1 MKGNLFTLKSIA
13 LGWLLLVAAVTVLAL
28 RQGPAFDS
36 SILSLLPKSDQ
47 QPLVQGAIEQMSKDF
62 SGRLILVLSG
72 SNDQKL
78 RAAVELM
85 ARKLALLPDVS
96 KVYWQVEGSEVTGL
110 REELYPYR
118 FSVIDTGIRNLLLAG
133 EYQQISDRALVRLYG
148 PLSTGGNSIIEDPF
162 GLYFELNVNRSS
174 ELNIQISNSLLRLI
188 NTELPSYLLILTLKG
203 DPFSSELQHRVLGAI
218 AAQHSLMPATVKTI
232 GMSGMLLHAAAGARQ
247 AKSEISTIGFGS
259 LAGIVI
265 AMLLVFRRFKPL
277 LLLLFPVV
285 VGCIFASAMV
295 LLIFPRVHLVTFAFG
310 AGLVG
315 VSIDYAL
322 HFLCERRVS
331 AADQVLHKIL
341 PGLLLGLFSS
351 VIAYA
356 AQALTPFPGLRQMAT
371 FSVLGLCASWLTV
384 VLWFPLVTRSDTE
397 QALGFADK
405 LDSLRG
411 KFPKLATN
419 PGLLL
424 LLLIILGLAM
434 VSIWNSSS
442 QDDIRLLQ
450 TSPASL
456 LAQEQDLHRALGMS
470 SSSRFL
476 LISANTL
483 EASLQKEEQLVT
495 ELESLQA
502 EGVIGGFQAL
512 SSTLPSLERQSE
524 NFGLVEKLY
533 SNQLAFLYRLI
544 QVPQSGLSHALSI
557 REKANELR
565 LTPKIWYQLA
575 ASKERNNHIVQQTGL
590 SAVTVIRLTGELSS
604 LAKRKL
610 SALSSTMPGVVFVDQ
625 VQNISDLMGKYRV
638 QVVTWIILAYLF
650 VLIAL
655 VMRYK
660 RQVWRIVM
668 PPLLASVIT
677 LAILVQLEQGINL
690 FHMMALILVLGIG
703 LDMGIFL
710 METDEAPHT
719 WLAVSLS
726 TFTSLLAFGLL
737 ALSDTPVLHHFGL
750 TVAMGLTLVWL
761 FAPLM
766 RRH

>member
-1 MKGNLFTLKSIA
+1 MKGNIFTLKSVA
-13 LGWLLLVAAVTVLAL
+13 LGWLLLVAVVIVLAL

-47 QPLVQGAIEQMSKDF
+47 QPLVQVAIEQMSKDF
-62 SGRLILVLSG
+62 SERLILVLSG

-110 REELYPYR
+110 REELYLYR

-259 LAGIVI
+259 LTGIVI

-310 AGLVG
+310 ASLVG

-331 AADQVLHKIL
+331 AANQVLDKIL

-384 VLWFPLVTRSDTE
+384 VLWFPLITRSDTQ
-397 QALGFADK
+397 QALGFASK
-405 LDSLRG
+405 LDSLRRR
-411 KFPKLATN
+411 FPKLATN
-419 PGLLL
+419 PVLLL

-495 ELESLQA
+495 ELESLKA

-544 QVPQSGLSHALSI
+544 QVPQSGLSNALSI
-557 REKANELR
+557 REKANGLR

-575 ASKERNNHIVQQTGL
+575 GSKERNNHIVQQTGL

-610 SALSSTMPGVVFVDQ
+610 SALSATMPGVVFVDQ